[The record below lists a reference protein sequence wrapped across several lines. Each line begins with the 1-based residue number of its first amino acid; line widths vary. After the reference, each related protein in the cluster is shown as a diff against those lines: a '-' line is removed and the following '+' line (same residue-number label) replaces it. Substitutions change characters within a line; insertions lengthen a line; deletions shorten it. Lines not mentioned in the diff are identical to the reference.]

1 MTTATGGLVHTMP
14 ASVRLYINIF
24 RVKQMVLGRKRE
36 GYMLLSEI
44 KTCTSCQVEW
54 TLQRERERKNEKF
67 LRNHQCWCTF
77 VHCLFNAD
85 RKRCNHE
92 CSASCKMTCFSR
104 AHLIYIQIFLH
115 TIFFKHYWQ
124 EKNKGEES
132 SSSSAAAGNTRE
144 RRISSIILRSVDVS
158 SYW

>member
-54 TLQRERERKNEKF
+54 TLQRERERTKSFFEIISAGALLYIVYSMLIERDAITSARLVAKWHVFLELMWYTFKSFCIRFFSNIIDKRKTKAKNHHHQKQQQEIREKDGF
-67 LRNHQCWCTF
+67 LR
-77 VHCLFNAD
+77 LFCD
-85 RKRCNHE
+85 R
-92 CSASCKMTCFSR
+92 
-104 AHLIYIQIFLH
+104 
-115 TIFFKHYWQ
+115 
-124 EKNKGEES
+124 
-132 SSSSAAAGNTRE
+132 
-144 RRISSIILRSVDVS
+144 
-158 SYW
+158 